1 MVARLLMM
9 GSSRVVMVM
18 VVVMVVVVVMMIVV
32 ELALQINSHG
42 TQLSNSEN
50 TLFCQYQACR
60 NYTM

>member
-9 GSSRVVMVM
+9 GRSRVV
-18 VVVMVVVVVMMIVV
+18 VVMLVVVMMIVV

-42 TQLSNSEN
+42 TQLSNSEFEN

-60 NYTM
+60 NYDM

>member
-1 MVARLLMM
+1 MMM
-9 GSSRVVMVM
+9 GRSRVVVM
-18 VVVMVVVVVMMIVV
+18 MVVVVIMLLVVMVV

-60 NYTM
+60 NYTMWDVIG